1 MDILAATLCDFAS
14 VYEGKLCVMGAFDTI
29 ASRQFPAS
37 HPQCSVAMRVVF
49 REEDAGR
56 HRIEV
61 RFIDP
66 DGKPILEPQT
76 LPRVEFEIKSLPQEV
91 YFLSRNFIFNYH
103 GLPLP
108 SAGQYETQILI
119 DGVVSRSLPLQFV
132 QASPATYL

>member
-1 MDILAATLCDFAS
+1 MDILTATLCDFAS

-29 ASRQFPAS
+29 ASRQFPAV
-37 HPQCSVAMRVVF
+37 HPQCAVAMRVVF

-66 DGKPILEPQT
+66 DGSQILGCEDQ
-76 LPRVEFEIKSLPQEV
+76 PRVDFEIKSLPPDV
-91 YFLSRNFIFNYH
+91 YFLSRNFIFSYH

-108 SAGQYETQILI
+108 SPGQYETQILVN
-119 DGVVSRSLPLQFV
+119 GVVARSLPLQFV
-132 QASPATYL
+132 LASPTTYS